1 MQTKGKKIPKSITAA
16 VLSIVLLAASLPVFP
31 IAAAEWT
38 HDFNPTPTFSEKAE
52 ERRYSAYKTASGGI
66 AIVYPHAT
74 VSNYEKLG
82 EDKKIE
88 GYLIELVDTGKKDEM
103 HTNEVLLRKTVPA
116 EGLDVYEESISAAE
130 LRAIPGLEQGLLT
143 NHRYSISITAYDS
156 EGWFSETLYAHVS
169 DVPMYVP
176 RGVEPL
182 TTDPHAARMMMDMNA
197 PGKDTGVLLTGS
209 ASDDLSIIG
218 AADQTGM
225 EDTTGKDTTAYGFT
239 IRNISGTEKGYM
251 TAYSR
256 EAFDYSGAQEIWYW
270 VDLSQVELHNLAF
283 QMAANEKTL
292 YRQDNTGLH
301 EHGGNDGGTSDY
313 LTEDSCVFSTAGY
326 MGEEEEYCWLQQED
340 GSWLKQSMPGGKMN
354 IGHFRGYIRI
364 PIRFF
369 CLTEDS
375 VVVAKNDDWN
385 TSYNSEFEL
394 NSQNWDNDTAGG
406 KMQEIFDKHFSLG
419 RQVTVDKAGTPITDA
434 LLLQHFALYAYWRTW
449 GVGNQAITRD
459 YFGKEFGAMLAASI
473 ATGSKEDGW
482 GDLLKDDPKRATI
495 DADGNIQNR
504 ENGYKAI
511 EDLRAA
517 GFTYSGASADSLNKS
532 FFIDN
537 VLFYR
542 TDGQQYPDQSLNGS
556 PNTGDAVANY
566 YDQTKEIPR
575 AIFNA
580 CDRYLSDDPDWGD
593 FRAVTYIEDMIK
605 AYTEAF
611 KNDPNGPGNDFLSEE
626 NLAATAEA
634 INMEDS
640 WQNFLNAR
648 QTCRD
653 AGTYGKDN
661 NDAGDLVGMLTQEV
675 EKLPELEASLTIS
688 EETQATIRKIWQV
701 YDQLSLDQ
709 LDNLG
714 ERAEKKILE
723 YATQLGSYLQ
733 RNSVPVGDSLAS
745 TPYIMFNDFEQTPIG
760 TRAWQ
765 LENDKNAGNPGSH
778 QPDRER
784 NPITGQFYRED
795 VADLSSTDYR
805 FKKSLVTYTGST
817 FDVFGGHSSDN
828 ATRDSNVNDTLGNN
842 LKGNGNLY
850 WNPIWATVDEN
861 GFMGSHGLTT
871 TIDSQY
877 YINNEGNYN
886 AVSFTRDG
894 AENEDPD
901 QLRRQN
907 MGLDNLSDFANSSI
921 TVASGANPPICL
933 VFYADFS
940 ELQDFRVSIVL
951 HSWCP
956 NNAGSG
962 DGRNEYEDF
971 PLDFGSNA
979 ANRRFWLLSPN
990 TGEWVQCNVDN
1001 RIYTLPSSSSGNDG
1015 VETLTLNNYRGYI
1028 MIPLQY
1034 FLSGLRGSGSPQYN
1048 YELSS
1053 DAEALNG
1060 IYRIQIGVA
1069 PLDAV
1074 NSDGNAAA
1082 AELDGRSFTID
1093 NVGFSYDETKYAD
1106 QYISR
1111 KDKLFDEMIGAKSLT
1126 AEKFEQMVA
1135 GIDPYDDATLKDK
1148 VLEAEDFYADLTA
1161 YQKTLPSVQRAFQA
1175 LAEYRKYIAGARPQP
1190 EISEVDE
1197 IKAAIADLPDQMTG
1211 RDGRDPVR
1219 GKYDLPYPYNKDTD
1233 SIDYSE
1239 YGLTTTGSTQA
1250 EKQAEVDGQIQA
1262 VLELY
1267 ENTILRLTTDQ
1278 KNTIG
1283 EDILQQATYAYEVAT
1298 RLRNLEAAFESAEA
1312 IRRDIALLY
1321 YVPGTVAPGE
1331 GSGTAADVFLKLE
1344 DNVGETGQIA
1354 QLWERYKKLSFYAK
1368 YMLDNMS
1375 GTHAAQDESVVITLE
1390 RLLRNIY
1397 TVPLGKKDAWSSV
1410 DDASVAAGTAL
1421 KGGVLTLKDRY
1432 ETLYAA
1438 AKADIIAGRPVS
1450 NLEELYK
1457 RHEKYHSLVN
1467 AYYGILDL
1475 YNLWH
1480 DENDAEADGYAD
1492 GIYPL
1497 FPQDTVALNGDNALE
1512 ETTITLKPDSLTG
1525 TATYNVQYSVF
1536 LPSQTDTESLSYLT
1550 VTSKNGKLMQD
1561 GTSYQADYTVEIDR
1575 PSSASTIPST
1585 TNDNLPASVSYAA
1598 SALKTETGKEIGK
1611 VANNEATSGAP
1622 LNYTFNVS
1630 VEKDNIADIRVP
1642 LEDTLT
1648 VQFHRGD
1655 GTVIESATKKINLLF
1670 SPGDGYTVYIPAEVP
1685 IKWGETEPQDVSY
1698 SVLTTL
1704 SAGHIDV
1711 SVADNDTKPGVLTS
1725 NTGEEIGFTTAGFG
1739 SKTFNGLIT
1748 TKTSPDPKPTLT
1760 VSDWS
1765 GKVPNKYTTQLT
1777 YTVTYKE
1784 DGTG

>member
-16 VLSIVLLAASLPVFP
+16 VLSIVLLASSLPIFP

-74 VSNYEKLG
+74 VSNYEKLD

-182 TTDPHAARMMMDMNA
+182 TTDAHAARMMMDMNA
-197 PGKDTGVLLTGS
+197 AGTDTAVLLTGS
-209 ASDDLSIIG
+209 ASTDLSIIG

-256 EAFDYSGAQEIWYW
+256 ESWDYSGAEEIWYW
-270 VDLSQVELHNLAF
+270 IDLSQVELHNLAF
-283 QMAANEKTL
+283 QMAANEKYL
-292 YRQDNTGLH
+292 YRSDGTGTH
-301 EHGGNDGGTSDY
+301 DQQREADY

-326 MGEEEEYCWLQQED
+326 TGDDAYCWLQQED
-340 GSWLKQSMPGGKMN
+340 GSWLKQSMPSGKMDL
-354 IGHFRGYIRI
+354 GHFRGYVRI

-369 CLTEDS
+369 CLTKDS
-375 VVVAKNDDWN
+375 VVEADNDNWN
-385 TSYNSEFEL
+385 TDYQVAMGTDQRDNRNSSAHSYVEEE
-394 NSQNWDNDTAGG
+394 AKA
-406 KMQEIFDKHFSLG
+406 KMDEVYNTYFKFAEP
-419 RQVTVDKAGTPITDA
+419 VTVDKAGTPITDA
-434 LLLQHFALYAYWRTW
+434 LLLQHFALYGRWKTGNGNVFTGTSKSYW
-449 GVGNQAITRD
+449 
-459 YFGKEFGAMLAASI
+459 GKEYGAMLAADITSSNVTNHNDKRAYI
-473 ATGSKEDGW
+473 EDGEVV
-482 GDLLKDDPKRATI
+482 
-495 DADGNIQNR
+495 NR

-511 EDLRAA
+511 EDIKAA

-542 TDGQQYPDQSLNGS
+542 TDHQPYPEQSLNGS

-580 CDRYLSDDPDWGD
+580 CDQYLSDDPDWGD

-611 KNDPNGPGNDFLSEE
+611 KDSEAGNDFLSEA

-640 WQNFLNAR
+640 WQNFLDAR
-648 QTCRD
+648 KACQE

-661 NDAGDLVGMLTQEV
+661 NEAGDLVGMLTQEV
-675 EKLPELEASLTIS
+675 EKLPELDASLTIS

-714 ERAEKKILE
+714 ARAEQKILDYVTE
-723 YATQLGSYLQ
+723 LGSYLQ
-733 RNSVPVGDSLAS
+733 RNSVPVGDTLAS
-745 TPYIMFNDFEQTPIG
+745 TPYIMFNDFEWAPIG
-760 TRAWQ
+760 MRAWQ
-765 LENDKNAGNPGSH
+765 LENDTNAGNPGSK
-778 QPDRER
+778 QPNNNYHRV
-784 NPITGQFYRED
+784 D
-795 VADLSSTDYR
+795 VDDLSTTDYR

-817 FDVFGGHSSDN
+817 MHIFNGHTSDN
-828 ATRDSNVNDTLGNN
+828 ASGGLTGGDSNVIDTLGND
-842 LKGNGNLY
+842 LKNNGTIY
-850 WNPIWATVDEN
+850 WDPAWATIDEN
-861 GFMGSHGLTT
+861 GFLGTHGLTT

-877 YINNEGNYN
+877 YSNNNGCYT
-886 AVSFTRDG
+886 AVSFTRNG
-894 AENEDPD
+894 AENEDPA
-901 QLRRQN
+901 QLRQQN
-907 MGLDNLSDFANSSI
+907 TGLDSLGDFASSSTTI
-921 TVASGANPPICL
+921 ASGANPPICL

-940 ELQDFRVSIVL
+940 ELSNFRLSVVF
-951 HSWCP
+951 HAYCP
-956 NNAGSG
+956 NHDNG
-962 DGRNEYEDF
+962 DVEFEDF
-971 PLDFGSNA
+971 PLDFGTGEK
-979 ANRRFWLLSPN
+979 RFWLLSPN

-1001 RIYTLPSSSSGNDG
+1001 RIYTLPSSSGGNDG
-1015 VETLTLNNYRGYI
+1015 VEDLSLDNYRGYV
-1028 MIPLQY
+1028 MIPLEY
-1034 FLSGLRGSGSPQYN
+1034 FLSGRRGALNIGGYD
-1048 YELSS
+1048 YALST
-1053 DAEALNG
+1053 DAPALNG

-1093 NVGFSYDETKYAD
+1093 NVGFSYEKNAYAD
-1106 QYISR
+1106 AAAKRSDIN
-1111 KDKLFDEMIGAKSLT
+1111 FDEMIGAKSLT

-1135 GIDPYDDATLKDK
+1135 GIDPYDDATLEEK

-1161 YQKTLPSVQRAFQA
+1161 YQKTLPSVRRASQA
-1175 LAEYRKYIAGARPQP
+1175 LAVYRTYLSGARPAP
-1190 EISEVDE
+1190 SMSVDE
-1197 IKAAIADLPDQMTG
+1197 IKAAIAALPDQMTG

-1219 GKYDLPYPYNKDTD
+1219 DEYDLPYPYNIDTD
-1233 SIDYSE
+1233 SIDYDK
-1239 YGLTTTGSTQA
+1239 YGLTTTGTSQTD
-1250 EKQAEVDGQIQA
+1250 KQAEVNEKIQEI
-1262 VLELY
+1262 LDLY
-1267 ENTILRLTTDQ
+1267 EKQILCLTTVQ
-1278 KNTIG
+1278 EAEIG
-1283 EDILQQATYAYEVAT
+1283 DEVLAQALHAYEAAT

-1321 YVPGTVAPGE
+1321 YVPGTDAPGE
-1331 GSGTAADVFLKLE
+1331 SGTAADAFLKLE
-1344 DNVGETGQIA
+1344 DNEGEKGQVA

-1368 YMLDNMS
+1368 YMLDNMG
-1375 GTHAAQDESVVITLE
+1375 GTLAGQHESVVITLE

-1397 TVPLGKKDAWSSV
+1397 TVPLGKSGDWS
-1410 DDASVAAGTAL
+1410 GHGELT
-1421 KGGVLTLKDRY
+1421 GGVLQLKARY
-1432 ETLYAA
+1432 ESLYAA
-1438 AKADIIAGRPVS
+1438 AKANIKARQPVS
-1450 NLEELYK
+1450 NLEEIYK

-1467 AYYGILDL
+1467 AYYSILDL

-1480 DENDAEADGYAD
+1480 DANDADADGYAD

-1497 FPQDTVALNGDNALE
+1497 FPVEQVALNNKTDE
-1512 ETTITLKPDSLTG
+1512 ETTITLRPDTLRGS
-1525 TATYNVQYSVF
+1525 AQYNVQYSVF
-1536 LPSQTDTESLSYLT
+1536 LPSQSDTESLSYLT
-1550 VTSKNGKLMQD
+1550 VTSENGKLMQD
-1561 GTSYQADYTVEIDR
+1561 GTSYQADYTVEINR

-1585 TNDNLPASVSYAA
+1585 TNANTPASVSYAA
-1598 SALKTETGKEIGK
+1598 SALQTETEIGK
-1611 VANNEATSGAP
+1611 VANNVATTRSP
-1622 LNYTFNVS
+1622 RNYTFNVRLAS
-1630 VEKDNIADIRVP
+1630 DPAAPVM

-1648 VQFHRGD
+1648 VQFYRGD
-1655 GTVIESATKKINLLF
+1655 GTVIESATKKINILYV
-1670 SPGDGYTVYIPAEVP
+1670 PGDGYSVTIPAEVP
-1685 IKWGETEPQDVSY
+1685 IKWGETKPQDVSY
-1698 SVLTTL
+1698 TVLTTL
-1704 SAGHIDV
+1704 SAGYIEV
-1711 SVADNDTKPGVLTS
+1711 SVADNDEHPGVLIS
-1725 NTGEEIGFTTAGFG
+1725 NTGEEISFTTSDKF
-1739 SKTFNGLIT
+1739 SDKQKFDGLMT
-1748 TKTSPDPKPTLT
+1748 KKTSPDPKPTLT

-1777 YTVTYKE
+1777 YTVSYT
-1784 DGTG
+1784 DDSTG